1 VTSVKSYLSGLYPP
15 DLETEDEIATRLG
28 QLAYHGLPITEATQ
42 YVERIRA
49 VPDAA
54 ILPVIRRVYPDPK
67 DLSIVMIGNAAA
79 IRKVAQ
85 SYGPVREIRLDQP
98 LLQAVH
104 EASARAR

>member
-1 VTSVKSYLSGLYPP
+1 
-15 DLETEDEIATRLG
+15 
-28 QLAYHGLPITEATQ
+28 
-42 YVERIRA
+42 
-49 VPDAA
+49 
-54 ILPVIRRVYPDPK
+54 VIRRVYPDPK